1 MNDSFF
7 LVVQF
12 THYVYTNKKR
22 RKNRI
27 DERKKERKNK
37 KQHSG
42 FVLVMHNYIVF
53 EKEKPDYSN

>member
-27 DERKKERKNK
+27 DQRKKQRTKNST
-37 KQHSG
+37 QDL
-42 FVLVMHNYIVF
+42 F
-53 EKEKPDYSN
+53 